1 MLLPY
6 KLFPWAVTVLF
17 YCEKTVQKTR
27 GSSNLISKNLS
38 LSVFTRKLDAVA
50 YEEFQIFSFFLLK
63 K

>member
-17 YCEKTVQKTR
+17 YCEKTVQKL